1 MSARIRAHI
10 RSNVVGYVAIFLFA
24 VGGTASAVDGPLP
37 GQNQVGSADIIDAE
51 VKTPDLGA
59 SAVTTGKV
67 ADGQVKTPDIGASAV
82 ATGKIGD
89 GAEVKDGAIAN
100 ADVAPNSLASGKI
113 LDGTLTGADVAN
125 NSLKGADI
133 DESTLD
139 IGDAARAYARVNP
152 GTCTGEPGTC
162 TPDQT
167 KGVSSVTL
175 NTTGVYCV
183 TAPGIDAEETPAAV
197 TVDWNSTGSPKGNAS
212 AMTLEVLGCGP
223 SGEGFSVVTERQPN
237 VTVDA
242 GGGVNN
248 ATAAGPAEFA
258 NNVGF
263 TIVIP

>member
-1 MSARIRAHI
+1 M
-10 RSNVVGYVAIFLFA
+10 
-24 VGGTASAVDGPLP
+24 
-37 GQNQVGSADIIDAE
+37 
-51 VKTPDLGA
+51 
-59 SAVTTGKV
+59 
-67 ADGQVKTPDIGASAV
+67 
-82 ATGKIGD
+82 
-89 GAEVKDGAIAN
+89 
-100 ADVAPNSLASGKI
+100 
-113 LDGTLTGADVAN
+113 
-125 NSLKGADI
+125 
-133 DESTLD
+133 
-139 IGDAARAYARVNP
+139 NP

-197 TVDWNSTGSPKGNAS
+197 TVDWNSTGNPKGNAS